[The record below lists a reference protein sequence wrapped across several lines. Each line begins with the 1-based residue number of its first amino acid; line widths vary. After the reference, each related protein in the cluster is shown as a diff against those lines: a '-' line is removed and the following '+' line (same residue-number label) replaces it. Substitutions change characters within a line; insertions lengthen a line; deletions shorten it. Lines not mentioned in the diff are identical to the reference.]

1 MESGRFF
8 FFVAHMEMSKLAQTL
23 SIMTCDQY
31 FKNIIPFI
39 RCIPC
44 PSLSIPVSL
53 LTFASEDEVRDPYQQ
68 MNDII
73 YTNLLSFSIHH
84 SYRIPQPLMKED
96 ESSYMNIATL

>member
-1 MESGRFF
+1 M
-8 FFVAHMEMSKLAQTL
+8 AHMEMSALAQTL

-31 FKNIIPFI
+31 FKSILPFI

-73 YTNLLSFSIHH
+73 YTNLLSFGIHH
-84 SYRIPQPLMKED
+84 SYRIPQPLMSFPNQFYLLKED
-96 ESSYMNIATL
+96 ES